1 MFYFVVHCV
10 HSTSRAC
17 DVYKIL
23 HLKKY
28 TFNNMDDGSGRITEN
43 RSADIC
49 GLPMHNDCSCRRYVK
64 SSQISLLQS
73 LSGGSRTF
81 YKGSMKNS

>member
-1 MFYFVVHCV
+1 MLYFVVRYVC
-10 HSTSRAC
+10 STSHAC
-17 DVYKIL
+17 HGYKTS
-23 HLKKY
+23 HFKKY

-49 GLPMHNDCSCRRYVK
+49 RLPTQNDYVLVADAL
-64 SSQISLLQS
+64 SQISLLQY
-73 LSGGSRTF
+73 RIQKI